1 MNGYGYEGISSYCQL
16 TEKTTVSR
24 TVYYDYLHII
34 DIVLR
39 KLAIEICLEKLN
51 EAKNQQIMYVGFDSS
66 WAHRRDA
73 DHCLGILMDLK
84 TNYIICFEL
93 VHHGK
98 ETEETLSSTDKHS
111 KCMEG
116 IALTQIIDRSQ
127 LNTIKNLTFV
137 HDCDLSDHKLIEQ
150 MLPNAI
156 IKFDPNHL
164 CKKTKKIIAKVCQD
178 DVDLRDL
185 SEKIENYY
193 SILIHERNISNEEKH
208 EKCRHEHGQEDHD
221 HCCEHGHTHEE
232 DHHHGH
238 DHCCCGHDHDHVENS
253 MDTDWDVSG
262 VHPSQYRL
270 LFSTLAA
277 IAGVKDVGL
286 NPDGLKIIHTPE
298 ALPAIKQAFEANSL
312 KLKMRTNEGKET
324 TQIRIQQMDC
334 PTEEGLI
341 RKKLNAMKGVSG
353 LQFNL
358 MNRILTVSYPK
369 GRLPEIIAAIK
380 FMTSMPMQSPAPTQ
394 YITLP
399 VPTLCFANASA
410 VMRSFSSAYS
420 GVSSSAELSIR
431 TALPNPNRIITNINA
446 PAAAAIP
453 NVINTAAAGFA
464 INHSIHALKLDA
476 IAVSLITSASALD
489 AACMTIAGK
498 TRPAFKTMIAA
509 TAPSANWNTTCMGL
523 MCMSINASADSITDV
538 KTPYSVFNPLNSTPR

>member
-1 MNGYGYEGISSYCQL
+1 MNQHLIRTSTFEELLARNVSKPANVIRIKKNLTEILSILMNGYGYEGISSYCQL

-208 EKCRHEHGQEDHD
+208 EKWKNVTNCFIENEYLSEEFNGDAIQKLNKLISDISDTFDQIDPELSSNPIESFNHSRASLANKNIAYRISWRIRAYISIIKWNSKLWKEKIFEVFQLSIPESIKIKDISNNTKPKKRITTKPVIDERILKARKKKMKKNKYKLMQIDKMIHDYSDEKKSDDSIESKKKKTQFSGYQKWIIEAISSRSTEDKPYIKLNTIANYLIQYHD
-221 HCCEHGHTHEE
+221 LS
-232 DHHHGH
+232 
-238 DHCCCGHDHDHVENS
+238 ENKRLKFIIKS
-253 MDTDWDVSG
+253 QITRLINYG
-262 VHPSQYRL
+262 V
-270 LFSTLAA
+270 
-277 IAGVKDVGL
+277 
-286 NPDGLKIIHTPE
+286 
-298 ALPAIKQAFEANSL
+298 IKQKKDGY
-312 KLKMRTNEGKET
+312 KL
-324 TQIRIQQMDC
+324 
-334 PTEEGLI
+334 L
-341 RKKLNAMKGVSG
+341 
-353 LQFNL
+353 
-358 MNRILTVSYPK
+358 
-369 GRLPEIIAAIK
+369 
-380 FMTSMPMQSPAPTQ
+380 
-394 YITLP
+394 
-399 VPTLCFANASA
+399 
-410 VMRSFSSAYS
+410 
-420 GVSSSAELSIR
+420 
-431 TALPNPNRIITNINA
+431 
-446 PAAAAIP
+446 
-453 NVINTAAAGFA
+453 
-464 INHSIHALKLDA
+464 
-476 IAVSLITSASALD
+476 
-489 AACMTIAGK
+489 
-498 TRPAFKTMIAA
+498 
-509 TAPSANWNTTCMGL
+509 
-523 MCMSINASADSITDV
+523 
-538 KTPYSVFNPLNSTPR
+538 